1 MGDAHR
7 VDIHQTDLIFKD
19 PIKCHEFR
27 LSPHFQNDL
36 RKRYKDMG
44 VKYVRPYCKPTVT
57 NNYEILAEES
67 NEQRIEEKTRKLG
80 KV

>member
-27 LSPHFQNDL
+27 LSPDFQNDL
-36 RKRYKDMG
+36 RKRYKGMG
-44 VKYVRPYCKPTVT
+44 VKYVRPYCKPTII
-57 NNYEILAEES
+57 NNNELLAEES
-67 NEQRIEEKTRKLG
+67 NEQRIKKKTRKLG
-80 KV
+80 KI